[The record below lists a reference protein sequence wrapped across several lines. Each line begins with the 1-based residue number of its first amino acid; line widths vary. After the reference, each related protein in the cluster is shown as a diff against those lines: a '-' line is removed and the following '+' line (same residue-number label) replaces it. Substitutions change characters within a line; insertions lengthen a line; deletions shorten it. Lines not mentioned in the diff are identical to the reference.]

1 MAYQSQT
8 KGEAICA
15 ARENARDAVSKAKAE
30 YSRGGS
36 LDKVNAA
43 ERKLLDAIDAEYEFR
58 SGR

>member
-1 MAYQSQT
+1 MAYQSET
-8 KGEAICA
+8 KGEELCA
-15 ARENARDAVSKAKAE
+15 AREAARDAVSKAKEA